1 MNSGNAGIRTT
12 TNTGANTGIKAM
24 GATSLPISGSVSSS
38 VSGTVPVP
46 VSGIGGVV
54 YRLKGRLRSNTM
66 QKKPVG
72 TGIGI
77 GGHRDNQEGDQSD
90 LNSR

>member
-1 MNSGNAGIRTT
+1 MNSGSAGTRTS

-24 GATSLPISGSVSSS
+24 GASSLPISASVSGS

-66 QKKPVG
+66 QNKPVG

-77 GGHRDNQEGDQSD
+77 GGHRDNREGDQSD

>member
-24 GATSLPISGSVSSS
+24 GATSLPISGSVS
-38 VSGTVPVP
+38 GTVPVP

-66 QKKPVG
+66 QNKPVG
-72 TGIGI
+72 TGIGIGI